1 MTSSGP
7 QQESSIRASCASGNF
22 VAATTEALRRYGPEL
37 LGFLLSFH
45 EDYDVAGDAFAVF
58 CERLWQTLP
67 EFEWR
72 CSLRTWCYR
81 LARSVAIDL
90 QRGEA
95 RHGRQVGLSSAPEV
109 LALAER
115 TRTETLSFLRTEKRT
130 ALERLRDE
138 LPEEDRTLLVL
149 RVDRE
154 LEWREIAL
162 VLAGAPR
169 ETDEASLVREAA
181 RLRKRFQLVKDRLRS
196 LARERGLLSGES

>member
-1 MTSSGP
+1 M
-7 QQESSIRASCASGNF
+7 

-37 LGFLLSFH
+37 LGFLVSFH
-45 EDYDVAGDAFAVF
+45 GDLDVAGDAFALF
-58 CERLWQTLP
+58 SERLWATLP
-67 EFEWR
+67 GFGCR
-72 CSLRTWCYR
+72 CSMRTWCYQ
-81 LARSVAIDL
+81 LARNAAIDV

-95 RHGRQVGLSSAPEV
+95 RRGRHVGLSSVPEV
-109 LALAER
+109 HALAHK

-162 VLAGAPR
+162 VIAGPGGEMDDAAL
-169 ETDEASLVREAA
+169 TREAA

-196 LARERGLLSGES
+196 LARERGLLSDER